1 MLGIASGSLISNG
14 GTQFVSAGGTAIGT
28 LLRLSSGGGLVTDN
42 QVVGVS
48 GVALGTIIRVGEQ
61 DVLSGGTVSGVT
73 NSGGFQEIFSGAV
86 VIGVKVEDFG
96 GIETLE
102 SAAVVSGTL
111 VDRGVQFVESGSTA
125 IATKVI
131 SGSQIVLLSG
141 GGHGALA
148 VSATIG
154 PHGDQSV
161 AIGGTALDTTL
172 FGEAD
177 IQSGGT
183 AIGMTVK
190 SGGLLLVDDG
200 GTASGVVSSGGAL
213 ALFGSN
219 PSVAG
224 VTLLTGAILE
234 LGGGHVGSGDVSRG
248 FPEKVLNGGTQ
259 AGGAI
264 LSGGRVDV
272 LFLGIASGT
281 TVSSGG
287 KIVVSNAGQAID
299 MTILHGGT
307 GIVSAGGIFLAD
319 AGGTAEID
327 GRLTLNAAGELFAS
341 GAGGLIDIAS
351 GGFVSGGST
360 VIGDGTVAIHAS
372 GNTEKVVFEPDGSG
386 GLILDDRAGHAAAY
400 AGRVSGFGGDSHT
413 NTSQFIDL
421 ELVTFSAGKIGSSYT
436 PVNASSGTL
445 TVTSGGTVVAK
456 IAFAGQYV
464 ASDFHVTS
472 DATGHVLITD
482 PGVPFGGGATL
493 GFAADGNQHGG
504 ILPITLGTAATAAL
518 FGHYIA
524 GSLLAGAGACG

>member
-1 MLGIASGSLISNG
+1 M
-14 GTQFVSAGGTAIGT
+14 
-28 LLRLSSGGGLVTDN
+28 
-42 QVVGVS
+42 
-48 GVALGTIIRVGEQ
+48 
-61 DVLSGGTVSGVT
+61 
-73 NSGGFQEIFSGAV
+73 
-86 VIGVKVEDFG
+86 
-96 GIETLE
+96 
-102 SAAVVSGTL
+102 
-111 VDRGVQFVESGSTA
+111 
-125 IATKVI
+125 
-131 SGSQIVLLSG
+131 
-141 GGHGALA
+141 
-148 VSATIG
+148 IG

-161 AIGGTALDTTL
+161 AIGGTAFDTTL
-172 FGEAD
+172 FGEAE

-190 SGGLLLVDDG
+190 SGGLLGVADG
-200 GTASGVVSSGGAL
+200 GSASGVVSSGGAL

-234 LGGGHVGSGDVSRG
+234 LGDGHVGSGDVSRG
-248 FPEKVLNGGTQ
+248 FPEKVIDGGTQ

-272 LFLGIASGT
+272 LFLGIVSGT

-287 KIVVSNAGQAID
+287 RIVVSNAGKAID
-299 MTILHGGT
+299 VTIDHGGT
-307 GIVSAGGIFLAD
+307 GIVSSGGMFLAD

-327 GRLTLNAAGELFAS
+327 GRLTLNTAGELFAS

-351 GGFVSGGST
+351 GGFVSGGSA

-372 GNTEKVVFEPDGSG
+372 GNTEKVVFQPDGSG
-386 GLILDDRAGHAAAY
+386 GLILDDRAGHATAY
-400 AGRVSGFGGDSHT
+400 AGRVSGFGGVSHT

-421 ELVTFSAGKIGSSYT
+421 ESVTFSAGKIGSSYT
-436 PVNASSGTL
+436 PINASSGTL

-456 IAFAGQYV
+456 IAFAGEYV

-472 DATGHVLITD
+472 DGAGHVLITD

-493 GFAADGNQHGG
+493 GFAADGTRHGG
-504 ILPITLGTAATAAL
+504 TLPITPGTAATAAL

-524 GSLLAGAGACG
+524 GSLVAGAGAYGDGLTVEAAASAGQHPHLTPPHG

>member
-1 MLGIASGSLISNG
+1 M
-14 GTQFVSAGGTAIGT
+14 
-28 LLRLSSGGGLVTDN
+28 
-42 QVVGVS
+42 
-48 GVALGTIIRVGEQ
+48 
-61 DVLSGGTVSGVT
+61 
-73 NSGGFQEIFSGAV
+73 
-86 VIGVKVEDFG
+86 
-96 GIETLE
+96 
-102 SAAVVSGTL
+102 
-111 VDRGVQFVESGSTA
+111 ESGSTA

-131 SGSQIVLLSG
+131 SGDQIVIAFG

-154 PHGDQSV
+154 AHGDQSV

-200 GTASGVVSSGGAL
+200 GTASGVVSSGGTL

-224 VTLLTGAILE
+224 VTLLTGATLE

-248 FPEKVLNGGTQ
+248 FPERVVNGGTQ

-272 LFLGIASGT
+272 LFLGIVSGT

-299 MTILHGGT
+299 VTINHGGS
-307 GIVSAGGIFLAD
+307 GIVSAGGMFLAD

-327 GRLTLNAAGELFAS
+327 GRLTLNTAGELFAS
-341 GAGGLIDIAS
+341 STGGLIDIAS
-351 GGFVSGGST
+351 GGFVSGGSA

-386 GLILDDRAGHAAAY
+386 GLILDDRAGHATAY
-400 AGRVSGFGGDSHT
+400 AGRVSGFGGVSHT

-464 ASDFHVTS
+464 GFGFSRYLRRHRPRPDHRSGRAVRRRRDARLRGGRQPARRHLTDHARHRGDRGAVRPLHRRQPRRRGRRAWRRPHGRGRSISRPAPAFDAASRLTRANKPQRKLRSQPHEGRYGARSRNSASCV
-472 DATGHVLITD
+472 AMVAVL
-482 PGVPFGGGATL
+482 PG
-493 GFAADGNQHGG
+493 
-504 ILPITLGTAATAAL
+504 
-518 FGHYIA
+518 IA
-524 GSLLAGAGACG
+524 

>member
-1 MLGIASGSLISNG
+1 MIGAKLEDLGA
-14 GTQFVSAGGTAIGT
+14 
-28 LLRLSSGGGLVTDN
+28 
-42 QVVGVS
+42 
-48 GVALGTIIRVGEQ
+48 
-61 DVLSGGTVSGVT
+61 
-73 NSGGFQEIFSGAV
+73 
-86 VIGVKVEDFG
+86 
-96 GIETLE
+96 IETLE

-111 VDRGVQFVESGSTA
+111 VDKGHQYVESGSTA
-125 IATKVI
+125 IATKVV
-131 SGSQIVLLSG
+131 SGDQLVIGVG

-148 VSATIG
+148 VSTTIG
-154 PHGDQSV
+154 AHGDLSV

-177 IQSGGT
+177 IQTGGT

-200 GTASGVVSSGGAL
+200 GTASGVVSSGGTL

-219 PSVAG
+219 PSAAG
-224 VTLLTGAILE
+224 VTLLTGATLE

-248 FPEKVLNGGTQ
+248 FPERVVNGGTQ

-272 LFLGIASGT
+272 LFLGIVSGT

-287 KIVVSNAGQAID
+287 KIVVSNAGKAID
-299 MTILHGGT
+299 VTINHGGS
-307 GIVSAGGIFLAD
+307 GIVSSGGMFLAD

-327 GRLTLNAAGELFAS
+327 GRLTLNTFGELFAS
-341 GAGGLIDIAS
+341 STGGLIDIAS
-351 GGFVSGGST
+351 GGFVSGGNA

-372 GNTEKVVFEPDGSG
+372 GNTEKVVLTDGSG
-386 GLILDDRAGHAAAY
+386 GLILDDRAGHATAY
-400 AGRVSGFGGDSHT
+400 AGRVSGFGGVSHT

-421 ELVTFSAGKIGSSYT
+421 ESVTFSAGKIGSSYT
-436 PVNASSGTL
+436 PINASSGTL

-456 IAFAGQYV
+456 IAFAGKYV

-472 DATGHVLITD
+472 DGTGHVLITD

-504 ILPITLGTAATAAL
+504 TLPITLGTAATAAL

-524 GSLLAGAGACG
+524 GSLLAGTRAYGCGLAVEAAASAGQPPHLTPPHG